1 MRRNSSD
8 LQLAPPIG
16 DDGRRRALAAE
27 VLRREGELDALKV
40 ELQKLQSRYLGE
52 IGSLYRELSELE
64 DQIFEA
70 EVRAGLRKP
79 AEEEGPDHPGAGP
92 AEADG
97 GFQCTNRSQP
107 SDELKKVFRDVA
119 KSIHPD
125 LAVDGPEWNRRHSL
139 MAEANRAYAERD
151 ADRLRLILHAWQ
163 NDPDSIADDEPLA
176 TPRRIAMLEQQL
188 VVIEAEFAELRK
200 SAIYRL
206 KTKIESTRAEGWDL
220 FAEMRLQVKA
230 EVARANAT
238 LAKLRLQVRV
248 VGDRRPRR

>member
-1 MRRNSSD
+1 MQRESD
-8 LQLAPPIG
+8 
-16 DDGRRRALAAE
+16 
-27 VLRREGELDALKV
+27 LDALKV

-64 DQIFEA
+64 DRIYEA

-79 AEEEGPDHPGAGP
+79 AEEAAPGNQEPDPV
-92 AEADG
+92 EADG
-97 GFQCTNRSQP
+97 GFQCSNRSQP

-125 LAVDGPEWNRRHSL
+125 LAIDGPEWNRRHSL

-151 ADRLRLILHAWQ
+151 ADRLRLILHAWR
-163 NDPDSIADDEPLA
+163 NDPASIADDEPNA

-188 VVIEAEFAELRK
+188 FVIDAEFAELRE

-220 FAEMRLQVKA
+220 FAEMRLQVKS
-230 EVARANAT
+230 EVGRARAR
-238 LAKLRLQVRV
+238 LAKLRL
-248 VGDRRPRR
+248 RPSVH